1 MERKIMQVTVDD
13 VSSVKKTLHIEIPEK
28 DVLRELDR
36 AYQDLGKTAKIK
48 GFRPG
53 KVPRSV
59 LEGRFKK
66 EVNADVLSRLIQ
78 ESLINAIKEKDLKI
92 VGNPHVDPPELTG
105 KGPYKYSATVE
116 LRPEVPEIDFKGL
129 SLKKHLY
136 EVSENEIE
144 TQLKML
150 QKNLT
155 KLEPVEEER
164 PVAADD
170 FVMITYEG
178 FENGKPIPELQKTDD
193 FTLHI
198 GEGMI
203 TSDFDD
209 QLVGMTAGEEMKVT
223 VSFPEDYANKR
234 IAGSAVDFQVLLK
247 EIRKEAVPP
256 IDDVMAKKAGDY
268 KNLDE
273 LKEKITT
280 NLKAGYEKRVEQE
293 INEQAFEALLGR
305 VDFDVPD
312 AMVEAELEAIVSDAE
327 RSFAYHQMSMEDAGI
342 TRESLQEKY
351 RDTALKQV
359 RRHLILGKIIEQEN
373 LELPDDN
380 LEAGYADMAQW
391 VGQGVDDIRNYY
403 KQNPEQHEFFKH
415 TLLEKEAMKLI
426 IDSSEINEIVPET
439 SDDNEKGD
447 VAHSD

>member
-1 MERKIMQVTVDD
+1 MQVTVDD

-59 LEGRFKK
+59 LESRFKK

-78 ESLINAIKEKDLKI
+78 ESLINAIKEKDLKV
-92 VGNPHVDPPELTG
+92 VGSPQVDPPELTG
-105 KGPYKYSATVE
+105 KGPYAYSATVE

-129 SLKKHLY
+129 TLKKHLY
-136 EVSENEIE
+136 EVSDTEID

-150 QKNLT
+150 QKNLG
-155 KLEPVEEER
+155 KLEPIEEER
-164 PVAADD
+164 PVQADD
-170 FVMITYEG
+170 YVLITYESS
-178 FENGKPIPELQKTDD
+178 ENGQPIPQLQKTDD
-193 FTLHI
+193 FTLQI
-198 GEGMI
+198 GKGMI

-209 QLVGMTAGEEMKVT
+209 QLVGMSAGEEKRVIVT
-223 VSFPEDYANKR
+223 FPEDYYNKS
-234 IAGSAVDFQVLLK
+234 IAGRTVDFQVNLK
-247 EIRKEAVPP
+247 EIRKEELPP

-273 LKEKITT
+273 LKAEITS
-280 NLKAGYEKRVEQE
+280 NLKAGYDKRVEQE
-293 INEQAFEALLGR
+293 INEQAFEALLER

-327 RSFAYHQMSMEDAGI
+327 RSFAFHQMSMEEAGI
-342 TRESLQEKY
+342 SRESLREKY

-359 RRHLILGKIIEQEN
+359 RRHLILGKVIDQEN
-373 LELPDDN
+373 LEMSDEE
-380 LEAGYADMAQW
+380 LEAGYADMSQR
-391 VGQGVDDIRNYY
+391 VGQSADEIRNYY
-403 KQNPEQHEFFKH
+403 EQNPEQHEFFKH
-415 TLLEKEAMKLI
+415 TLLEKGAMKLI
-426 IDSSEINEIVPET
+426 IDSSEISEIVPEA
-439 SDDNEKGD
+439 SDDTAEKD
-447 VAHSD
+447 TAQTD